1 MSGFSGELQLDF
13 SSREGPIVEVRTG
26 MLKELIRTRIQFLGA
41 PYLHFTPEG
50 KSLQIVSDKD
60 WVDWH
65 SLEDALAKRM
75 SAELN
80 AGTPLSSEQFG
91 LLAYSGGGV
100 VVRIEYLVEN
110 YWWAECMMSPIED
123 YEEWKAGISAGP
135 AAAVFH
141 IEDSRFS
148 ILDTTGHPVWFTPEG
163 L

>member
-1 MSGFSGELQLDF
+1 MSGFSGELQLGL

-26 MLKELIRTRIQFLGA
+26 MLKELVRTRIQLLGA
-41 PYLHFTPEG
+41 PHLHLTPEE
-50 KSLQIVSDKD
+50 KSLQIVSDKA

-65 SLEDALAKRM
+65 SLEDTLAKRM

-100 VVRIEYLVEN
+100 VARIEYLVQD
-110 YWWAECMMSPIED
+110 YWWVECMMPPIED
-123 YEEWKAGISAGP
+123 YEEWKVYISAGP

-141 IEDSRFS
+141 IENSRFS
-148 ILDTTGHPVWFTPEG
+148 ILDTTGHPVWLTPDG